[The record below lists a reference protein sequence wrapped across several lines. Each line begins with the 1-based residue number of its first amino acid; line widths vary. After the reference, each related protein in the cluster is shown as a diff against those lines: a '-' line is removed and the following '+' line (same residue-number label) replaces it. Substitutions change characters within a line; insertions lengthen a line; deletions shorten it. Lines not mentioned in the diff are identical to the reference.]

1 MDILI
6 KNMEMPTNCFT
17 CIFSELN
24 DNGILV
30 CIRLGKACTRSKVRP
45 DCPIVELPP
54 HGRLID
60 ADKVIKSLKKQ
71 AMAYWRN
78 NPRYQIVMDVLDSI
92 KNAPTVLEATE

>member
-45 DCPIVELPP
+45 DCPIV
-54 HGRLID
+54 
-60 ADKVIKSLKKQ
+60 
-71 AMAYWRN
+71 
-78 NPRYQIVMDVLDSI
+78 
-92 KNAPTVLEATE
+92 